1 MYYLLQVEEE
11 AGEQTA
17 TVPVVL
23 VLADGY
29 LRICL
34 FHLVHIQ
41 LQ

>member
-17 TVPVVL
+17 MAQVGV

-34 FHLVHIQ
+34 FHLVHMQ
-41 LQ
+41 L